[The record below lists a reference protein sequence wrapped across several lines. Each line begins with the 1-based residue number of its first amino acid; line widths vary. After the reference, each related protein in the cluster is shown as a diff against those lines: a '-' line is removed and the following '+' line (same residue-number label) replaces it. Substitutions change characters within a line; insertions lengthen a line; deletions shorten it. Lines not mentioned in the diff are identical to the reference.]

1 MAKYFENFPI
11 IDYNGKKIRDISR
24 RNTFIKNVST
34 NPLVFLPYTIRDGER
49 PEDIAQFYYGST
61 DYVWLVYLSNNI
73 VDPYH
78 QWPKSE
84 NELNDYIIAKYAEQS
99 GKTGNDV
106 IDWATDQDNEGN
118 IVYYYRDV

>member
-49 PEDIAQFYYGST
+49 AEDIAQFYYGST